1 MAELMVTMAVVAIVL
16 VVGVPAFQVTVRNN
30 RATAHANDF
39 LTSLNLARNEAIKR
53 GAGWRVVLCPG
64 TAAGCAG
71 TAWGSGWIVF
81 VDADANGNGRLD
93 QGTDNNGQWDAGEQ
107 ILQVH
112 EQLSGNDTLTGN
124 GPVSTYISFK
134 SDGSARLINDN
145 LQMGTLLFGLC
156 NSRNQQN
163 TIVINSVGRA
173 RVAPQSCT

>member
-53 GAGWRVVLCPG
+53 GAGWRVALCPG

-81 VDADANGNGRLD
+81 VDTNTND
-93 QGTDNNGQWDAGEQ
+93 QWDAGEQ
-107 ILQVH
+107 ILQVR
-112 EQLSGNDTLTGN
+112 EQLSGNDTLI
-124 GPVSTYISFK
+124 STMPFISFQ
-134 SDGSARLINDN
+134 SDGVARTTAN
-145 LQMGTLLFGLC
+145 QFGGVLLFGLC

-173 RVAPQSCT
+173 RVVPQPCT